1 MYQTTLNL
9 TTHIKLLRLDMCRFI
24 MSIIKVGVIPIQ
36 PKKQDNRMSSGGG
49 VGDNRE
55 RRGVEQNLKKV
66 EGWVGVAHTGG
77 L

>member
-24 MSIIKVGVIPIQ
+24 MSIIKVGLIPIQ

-55 RRGVEQNLKKV
+55 RRGVEQNLKRW
-66 EGWVGVAHTGG
+66 GDG
-77 L
+77 LG

>member
-9 TTHIKLLRLDMCRFI
+9 TTHIKLLRLDMCRSI

-55 RRGVEQNLKKV
+55 RRGGGTKFERGG
-66 EGWVGVAHTGG
+66 GWVGVAHTGG